1 MFKHTLQ
8 VFDISCRHS
17 AVKSCAA
24 VPFTF
29 SVNICKHC
37 YCNWHWLRLQ
47 KLHTLMQ
54 FSRHAFLENARPLP
68 IAGSCQYSSVSDN
81 NPSPKRTR
89 LGKKPNFIDGPS
101 LQHFIV
107 NSTPSTSSSAVGAAT
122 GQATGVENVPYLS
135 KDSFDGNQRK
145 VYFETYGCQMNVSD
159 TEIAWSILKQNGF
172 LRTTEIKESDVVL
185 VMTCAVRD
193 GAEQKIWNRL
203 EYLKSLKK
211 KRSKHKA
218 PFNIGI
224 LGCMAERLKKKLL
237 EREEMV
243 DLVCGPDAYRDLPR
257 MLAVT
262 QSGQTAVNVLL
273 SLEETYADVRP
284 VRMNANS
291 VSAFVSIMR
300 GCDNMCSYCI
310 VPFTRGRERSRPIA
324 SILDEVRAL
333 SHQGV
338 KEVTLLGQNVN
349 SYRDTSEVSFPGSV
363 ANGETSGLSE
373 GFRTIYKPKTGG
385 RRFDELLYRVSQID
399 PDMRI
404 RFTSPHPKDFPD
416 GVLQVIRDRAN
427 ICRSIHLPAQ
437 SGSSRTLEAM
447 RRGYTSDTYLA
458 LVEHIHDILPDVSLS
473 SDFIAG
479 FCGET
484 ESDHQ
489 ESLALLRR
497 VHYSFAYCFPYSMR
511 EKTHAHHKLVDNVP
525 DDVKSRRHMELTDT
539 FREIA
544 LERNNNQIG
553 QHHLVL
559 IEGQSKRCAEDW
571 AGRNEFN
578 TRVIIHN
585 NVNAQGDNDRTATSP
600 CIKPGDY
607 VVVQITSATS
617 QVLRGLPLCHTTLQ
631 EYYSNHSENTHSVA
645 SATP

>member
-1 MFKHTLQ
+1 MSQ
-8 VFDISCRHS
+8 IRESCMS
-17 AVKSCAA
+17 S
-24 VPFTF
+24 F
-29 SVNICKHC
+29 
-37 YCNWHWLRLQ
+37 
-47 KLHTLMQ
+47 
-54 FSRHAFLENARPLP
+54 
-68 IAGSCQYSSVSDN
+68 CQYSSVSDD
-81 NPSPKRTR
+81 KRSSKQTKVR
-89 LGKKPNFIDGPS
+89 QKTNFIDGPS
-101 LQHFIV
+101 LQHFIA
-107 NSTPSTSSSAVGAAT
+107 NSTPSSSTSASDTAPAPGHREQKTGA
-122 GQATGVENVPYLS
+122 ENVPYLS
-135 KDSFDGNQRK
+135 EDSFNGNQRK

-159 TEIAWSILKQNGF
+159 TEIAWSILKENGF

-211 KRSKHKA
+211 NRSKHKT

-257 MLAVT
+257 MLALT

-284 VRMNANS
+284 VRMIANS

-310 VPFTRGRERSRPIA
+310 VPFTRGRERSRPID

-333 SHQGV
+333 SDQGV

-349 SYRDTSEVSFPGSV
+349 SYRDKSELSFPGGV
-363 ANGETSGLSE
+363 EKNETSDLSQ
-373 GFRTIYKPKTGG
+373 GFRTVYKPRMGG
-385 RRFDELLYRVSQID
+385 RRFDDLLERVSLID

-416 GVLQVIRDRAN
+416 GVLQVIHDRVN

-437 SGSSRTLEAM
+437 SGSSRVLEAM
-447 RRGYTSDTYLA
+447 RRGYTSNTYLA
-458 LVEHIHDILPDVSLS
+458 LVEHIRDILPDVSLS

-489 ESLALLRR
+489 ESLSLLRR
-497 VHYSFAYCFPYSMR
+497 VRYSFAYCFPYSMR
-511 EKTHAHHKLVDNVP
+511 EKTRAHHKLVDDVP
-525 DDVKSRRHMELTDT
+525 GDLKSRRHMELTDT
-539 FREIA
+539 FRDIA
-544 LERNNNQIG
+544 LEMNNNQIG

-559 IEGQSKRCAEDW
+559 IEGPSKRCAEDW

-578 TRVIIHN
+578 TRVIVHN
-585 NVNAQGDNDRTATSP
+585 SVNAQVNNEGTTKP
-600 CIKPGDY
+600 LCIKPGDY

-617 QVLRGLPLCHTTLQ
+617 QVLRGLPLRHTSLQ
-631 EYYSNHSENTHSVA
+631 ECYTNQAIHKNHRA
-645 SATP
+645 SLTTP